1 MSRSPEMTPGFKI
14 YIITDSKLFQKPAA
28 MLRRI
33 RYLLKI
39 APTGSAAV
47 CLRENHLEDRR
58 LLELAMRLR
67 KLTARRGAV
76 LTVNRRLDVAL
87 ACDAYGVH
95 LGINTVSIEE
105 AGKLLEGKLIG
116 YSAHDA
122 DEAARV
128 FRRGADFV
136 TISPVFSSPGKGTAI
151 GLEGLRATV
160 KRCGENPVFALGG
173 IDASNIP
180 GVFRQG
186 ARGVSFIRAA
196 LTAQR
201 PSNVIRAVFS
211 DHVV

>member
-67 KLTARRGAV
+67 KLTTRRRAL
-76 LTVNRRLDVAL
+76 LTINRRVDVAL
-87 ACDAYGVH
+87 ACGADGFH
-95 LGINTVSIEE
+95 LGLKTVGIED
-105 AGKLLEGKLIG
+105 AKKLLPGKLVG
-116 YSAHDA
+116 YSAHHA
-122 DEAARV
+122 DEAAKA

-136 TISPVFSSPGKGTAI
+136 TISPVFSSPGKGTTL

-211 DHVV
+211 DYVV